1 MLPTPT
7 TPASAPA
14 HDPRAWITPDDL
26 NVAPQLLGLP
36 LATPRQR
43 ALAMTIDLGLLA
55 LVSELGNVFLL
66 VAFVLLM
73 WPRLRRGQP
82 VARRRLAV
90 WVAIALLL
98 ALAAQQLWDD
108 LHQRVAAP
116 PKART
121 AASAVAPASE
131 VDDRDDAEAPVPATA
146 ASAAARDDGQAR
158 RIAELVA
165 QLAQARKPKAFSL
178 REEVR
183 QLLDAVG
190 LSYAWA
196 LAYFSLLPLFWP
208 GQTPGKRLLGLQVVE
223 LTGKPLT
230 LMTCVKRYGGYAAG
244 IATGM
249 MGFVQIF
256 WDANRQTLQ
265 DKTAHTVVINT
276 RDPRRLALD
285 AAANDET

>member
-7 TPASAPA
+7 ASAPA
-14 HDPRAWITPDDL
+14 HDPRAWITPEDL

-43 ALAMTIDLGLLA
+43 ALAMAIDLALLA

-116 PKART
+116 AKARA
-121 AASAVAPASE
+121 AASAPAGDADE
-131 VDDRDDAEAPVPATA
+131 ADDIEAQLA
-146 ASAAARDDGQAR
+146 ASAASAGARDDGQRR
-158 RIAELVA
+158 RIAELED
-165 QLAQARKPKAFSL
+165 QLAEARKPRTFSL

-183 QLLDAVG
+183 KLLDAFG

-196 LAYFSLLPLFWP
+196 LAYFSLLPLAWP

>member
-1 MLPTPT
+1 MKPSLD
-7 TPASAPA
+7 PAL
-14 HDPRAWITPDDL
+14 DRRAWITPDDL
-26 NVAPQLLGLP
+26 NVAPDLLGMP

-43 ALAMTIDLGLLA
+43 ALAMAVDLGLLA
-55 LVSELGNVFLL
+55 LISELGNVFLL

-73 WPRLRRGQP
+73 WPRLRRGEP
-82 VARRRLAV
+82 VARRRLTA

-108 LHQRVAAP
+108 VHQRVGGPA
-116 PKART
+116 KARA
-121 AASAVAPASE
+121 AASAVAAS
-131 VDDRDDAEAPVPATA
+131 DDAEDADEAEAPVPAASAA
-146 ASAAARDDGQAR
+146 ASAAAREEGQRR
-158 RIAELVA
+158 RIAHLEA
-165 QLAQARKPKAFSL
+165 QLAEARKPKTFSL
-178 REEVR
+178 RDEVR
-183 QLLDAVG
+183 KLLDGFG

-196 LAYFSLLPLFWP
+196 LAYFSLMPLLWP

-230 LMTCVKRYGGYAAG
+230 LMICVKRYGGYAAG

-265 DKTAHTVVINT
+265 DKTAHTVVVNT
-276 RDPRRLALD
+276 RDPRRLALTV
-285 AAANDET
+285 AANDET

>member
-1 MLPTPT
+1 VLPTPT
-7 TPASAPA
+7 APA
-14 HDPRAWITPDDL
+14 HDPRAWITPEDL
-26 NVAPQLLGLP
+26 NVAPQLIGLP

-43 ALAMTIDLGLLA
+43 GLAIAIDLGLLA
-55 LVSELGNVFLL
+55 LISELGNVFLL

-90 WVAIALLL
+90 WAAIALLL

-116 PKART
+116 AKPRT

-131 VDDRDDAEAPVPATA
+131 ADGGDDAEAPMPASG
-146 ASAAARDDGQAR
+146 ASAAATDEGQR
-158 RIAELVA
+158 RRLAELES
-165 QLAQARKPKAFSL
+165 QLAEARQPKAFSL
-178 REEVR
+178 RDEVR
-183 QLLDAVG
+183 KLLDAFG

-196 LAYFSLLPLFWP
+196 LAYFSLLPLAWP

-230 LMTCVKRYGGYAAG
+230 LMSCVKRYGGYAAG

-276 RDPRRLALD
+276 RDPRRLALGS
-285 AAANDET
+285 AANDET

>member
-1 MLPTPT
+1 MLPATQ
-7 TPASAPA
+7 APA
-14 HDPRAWITPDDL
+14 HDPRAWITPEDL

-36 LATPRQR
+36 LATPVQR
-43 ALAMTIDLGLLA
+43 GLAMAVDLALLGLI
-55 LVSELGNVFLL
+55 SELGNVFLL

-73 WPRLRRGQP
+73 WPRLRPGRP
-82 VARRRLAV
+82 VAGRRLVV
-90 WVAIALLL
+90 WVAIVLLL

-108 LHQRVAAP
+108 VHQRVAGPA
-116 PKART
+116 KAR
-121 AASAVAPASE
+121 P
-131 VDDRDDAEAPVPATA
+131 A
-146 ASAAARDDGQAR
+146 ASAAADEEDEDEAAVEPAARSASAVADTAAAKEARQRR
-158 RIAELVA
+158 RIADLEA
-165 QLAQARKPKAFSL
+165 QLAEARQPKGFSL

-183 QLLDAVG
+183 KVLDAVG

-196 LAYFSLLPLFWP
+196 LAYFSLLPLCWP
-208 GQTPGKRLLGLQVVE
+208 GQTPGKRLLGLRVVE

-249 MGFVQIF
+249 MGFLQIF
-256 WDANRQTLQ
+256 WDGNRQTLQ

>member
-7 TPASAPA
+7 AFAPA
-14 HDPRAWITPDDL
+14 HDPRAWITPEDL

-43 ALAMTIDLGLLA
+43 ALAMAIDLGLLA

-108 LHQRVAAP
+108 LHQRVGAP
-116 PKART
+116 AKARA
-121 AASAVAPASE
+121 AASAPVGDADEA
-131 VDDRDDAEAPVPATA
+131 DDIEAPLA
-146 ASAAARDDGQAR
+146 ASAASAGARDDGQRR
-158 RIAELVA
+158 RIAELED
-165 QLAQARKPKAFSL
+165 QLAEARKPKTFSL

-183 QLLDAVG
+183 KLLDAFG

-196 LAYFSLLPLFWP
+196 LAYFSLLPLAWP

>member
-7 TPASAPA
+7 ASVPA
-14 HDPRAWITPDDL
+14 HDPRAWITPEDL

-43 ALAMTIDLGLLA
+43 ALAMAVDLGLLA

-108 LHQRVAAP
+108 LHQRVTAP
-116 PKART
+116 AKART
-121 AASAVAPASE
+121 AASAPVSQADE
-131 VDDRDDAEAPVPATA
+131 VDDIEAPLAALA
-146 ASAAARDDGQAR
+146 ASAVAKDDAQRR
-158 RIAELVA
+158 RIAELED
-165 QLAQARKPKAFSL
+165 QLAQARKPKTFSL

-183 QLLDAVG
+183 QLLDAFG

-196 LAYFSLLPLFWP
+196 LAYFSLMPLLWP

-230 LMTCVKRYGGYAAG
+230 LMTCIKRYGGYAAG